1 MNQKLKV
8 YTAGGFHGD
17 WRERFNKKL
26 ENNFTILDP
35 YSKEYDVSKGE
46 RKRLSFKEYT
56 AWDLWAIRTA
66 DIVFVYSEKT
76 NPGQGYIVEAGY
88 AKGLGKT
95 IILVRELENQ
105 HMPDKYL
112 NFIDC
117 IADFV
122 CNDFEEGLEFI
133 SRLSINK

>member
-1 MNQKLKV
+1 MLPKIYL
-8 YTAGGFHGD
+8 AGGFHGE
-17 WRERFNKKL
+17 WRDQIHRKL
-26 ENNFTILDP
+26 GGGCVIFLDP
-35 YSKEYDVSKGE
+35 LKPELDKDGKRKMLTFAEYS
-46 RKRLSFKEYT
+46 

-95 IILVRELENQ
+95 VILVREEGNL

-112 NFIDC
+112 SFLDC
-117 IADFV
+117 IADYKTD
-122 CNDFEEGLEFI
+122 NLEKGIEVLGRFI
-133 SRLSINK
+133 Y